1 MNRFEDRLAEADVLI
16 ADGATGTMLQDVGVP
31 PVSLNL
37 DRPDVVRKLH
47 QDYIAAGAELILTNT
62 FAGSRPQLERMGLGD
77 KLRRINLAAAR
88 LARETAGDKAL
99 VLGDIGPTGQLLRPL
114 GKLSYKEAVSAFAEQ
129 ATPLAEG
136 AVDAI
141 LIETMSDLD
150 EIKAAIEGVRRAS
163 DLPIIAS
170 MSFDTH
176 VHTMMGVRPDIAAVE
191 LSRLE
196 VTAIGANCGHT
207 LNDNLQA
214 IQQMRAAAP
223 AAVLL
228 AKPNAGLPKMKMGNT
243 VYSVTPQEMA
253 DYARRFVSFG
263 VKIFGGCC
271 GTTPGHIRAIAAALR
286 NGHQKSDE

>member
-1 MNRFEDRLAEADVLI
+1 
-16 ADGATGTMLQDVGVP
+16 
-31 PVSLNL
+31 
-37 DRPDVVRKLH
+37 
-47 QDYIAAGAELILTNT
+47 
-62 FAGSRPQLERMGLGD
+62 
-77 KLRRINLAAAR
+77 
-88 LARETAGDKAL
+88 
-99 VLGDIGPTGQLLRPL
+99 L

-129 ATPLAEG
+129 ATFLVEG

-176 VHTMMGVRPDIAAVE
+176 VHTMMGVSPDIAAVE

-207 LNDNLQA
+207 LNDNLKA

-223 AAVLL
+223 AAVLM
-228 AKPNAGLPKMKMGNT
+228 AKPNAGLPKMKEGNA
-243 VYSVTPQEMA
+243 VYSVTPKEMA

-271 GTTPGHIRAIAAALR
+271 GTTPGHIRAIADALR
-286 NGHQKSDE
+286 NGHQKK